1 MRVMPPLTSSRLT
14 IRAFTASDL
23 DAAVAVF
30 DIGYSDRT
38 ATTPEAIGK
47 RQAWLDYIIANAQQ
61 LATLDQ
67 PPYGERAIVDT
78 ASQQVIGAIGFV
90 PCVDQFGLVGIGH
103 NDGYSHAEVGLFWTI
118 IPTHRRQ
125 GYASEAARM
134 MIDYAVGSLG
144 LRRII
149 ATTEHDNIASQG
161 VMRSAGMDIR
171 TNPHDQ
177 PHWLQVVGVYETQR
191 RFELLANGMT
201 LRPITLSD
209 LSPLIA
215 LWRLAGLKI
224 SPTDTIT
231 GLRRHIGVS
240 GNLALALCV
249 PDGTI
254 IGSVL
259 GSDDGRRGWINHLAI
274 HPDYQGQGLGR
285 LLITTIT
292 ARLKAQGCEKINLL
306 ITGPNQ
312 KVIPFYQANGF
323 GFDDIIYMTKWMHD
337 DV

>member
-1 MRVMPPLTSSRLT
+1 MRLMPPLTSSRLT

-23 DAAVAVF
+23 NAAVAVF

-38 ATTPEAIGK
+38 ATTPEAIVK
-47 RQAWLDYIIANAQQ
+47 RQTWLNYIIANEQQ
-61 LATLDQ
+61 LANLDQ

-118 IPTHRRQ
+118 IPAQRRH
-125 GYASEAARM
+125 GYASEAACM
-134 MIDYAVGSLG
+134 MIDYAITTLG

-161 VMRSAGMDIR
+161 VMRAIGMDIR
-171 TNPHDQ
+171 TNPHHQ
-177 PHWLQVVGVYETQR
+177 PHWLQVVGVYEPQR
-191 RFELLANGMT
+191 RPELLANGMMM
-201 LRPITLSD
+201 RPITLSD
-209 LSPLIA
+209 LPNLIPL
-215 LWRLAGLKI
+215 WQLAGLKI

-240 GNLALALCV
+240 GHLALALCT

-259 GSDDGRRGWINHLAI
+259 GSDDGRRGWINHLAL
-274 HPDYQGQGLGR
+274 HPDYQSQGLGR

-312 KVIPFYQANGF
+312 QVVPFYQANGF
-323 GFDDIIYMTKWMHD
+323 GFDDIIYMTKWISD

>member
-1 MRVMPPLTSSRLT
+1 MRLMPILTSPRLT

-38 ATTPEAIGK
+38 ATTPEAIVK
-47 RQAWLDYIIANAQQ
+47 RQAWLDYIIANEQQ

-67 PPYGERAIVDT
+67 PPYGERAIVANDT
-78 ASQQVIGAIGFV
+78 QQVIGAIGFV

-118 IPTHRRQ
+118 IPNQRRH
-125 GYASEAARM
+125 GYASEAATLMR
-134 MIDYAVGSLG
+134 DYACDSLG

-149 ATTEHDNIASQG
+149 ATTEHDNIGSQG
-161 VMRSAGMDIR
+161 VMRAIGMDIR
-171 TNPHDQ
+171 TNPYNL
-177 PHWLQVVGVYETQR
+177 PPWLQVVGVYESQR
-191 RFELLANGMT
+191 RPQLLANGMT
-201 LRPITLSD
+201 MRPITLGD
-209 LSPLIA
+209 LADLIT
-215 LWRLAGLKI
+215 LWRVAGLKI

-240 GNLALALCV
+240 GHLALALCT

-274 HPDYQGQGLGR
+274 HPEYQSQGLGR
-285 LLITTIT
+285 LLIETIT
-292 ARLKAQGCEKINLL
+292 TRLKAQGCEKINLL
-306 ITGPNQ
+306 ITGANQ

-323 GFDDIIYMTKWMHD
+323 GFDDIIYMTKWITG

>member
-1 MRVMPPLTSSRLT
+1 MRLMPPLTSSRLT

-38 ATTPEAIGK
+38 ATTPEAIVK
-47 RQAWLDYIIANAQQ
+47 RQTWLNYIIANEQQ
-61 LATLDQ
+61 LANLDQ

-78 ASQQVIGAIGFV
+78 ATQQVIGAIGFV

-118 IPTHRRQ
+118 IPAQRRH
-125 GYASEAARM
+125 GYASEASRM
-134 MIDYAVGSLG
+134 MIDYAITVLG

-149 ATTEHDNIASQG
+149 ATTEHDNNASQG
-161 VMRSAGMDIR
+161 VMRAIGMDIR

-177 PHWLQVVGVYETQR
+177 PHWLQVVGVYEPQR
-191 RFELLANGMT
+191 RPELLANGMT
-201 LRPITLSD
+201 MRPITLSD
-209 LSPLIA
+209 LPTLIPL
-215 LWRLAGLKI
+215 WQLAGLKI
-224 SPTDTIT
+224 SPTDTVT

-240 GNLALALCV
+240 GHLALALCT

-274 HPDYQGQGLGR
+274 HPDYQSQGLGR
-285 LLITTIT
+285 LLIETIT
-292 ARLKAQGCEKINLL
+292 SRLKAQGCEKINLL

-312 KVIPFYQANGF
+312 QVVPFYQANGF
-323 GFDDIIYMTKWMHD
+323 GFDDIIYMTKWITG

>member
-1 MRVMPPLTSSRLT
+1 MRLMPPLTSSRLT

-38 ATTPEAIGK
+38 AATPEAIVK
-47 RQAWLDYIIANAQQ
+47 RQTWLNYIIANEQQ
-61 LATLDQ
+61 LANLDQ

-90 PCVDQFGLVGIGH
+90 PCIDQYGLVGIGH

-118 IPTHRRQ
+118 IPAQRRH

-134 MIDYAVGSLG
+134 MIDYAVGTLG

-161 VMRSAGMDIR
+161 VMRAVGMDIR
-171 TNPHDQ
+171 TNPHDH
-177 PHWLQVVGVYETQR
+177 PHWLQVVGVYEPQR
-191 RFELLANGMT
+191 HTELLANGMT
-201 LRPITLSD
+201 LLPITLSD

-240 GNLALALCV
+240 GNLALALCA

-312 KVIPFYQANGF
+312 QVVPFYQANGF
-323 GFDDIIYMTKWMHD
+323 GFDDIIYMTKWMRD

>member
-1 MRVMPPLTSSRLT
+1 MRLMPPLTSSHLT

-38 ATTPEAIGK
+38 TTTPEAIIK
-47 RQAWLDYIIANAQQ
+47 RQAWLDYIIANEQQ

-67 PPYGERAIVDT
+67 PPYGERAIVAT

-118 IPTHRRQ
+118 IPAQRRH
-125 GYASEAARM
+125 GYASEAATLMR
-134 MIDYAVGSLG
+134 DYACDSLG

-161 VMRSAGMDIR
+161 VMRAIGMDIR
-171 TNPHDQ
+171 TNPHHQ
-177 PHWLQVVGVYETQR
+177 PPWLQVVGVYEPQR
-191 RFELLANGMT
+191 HPELLANGMT
-201 LRPITLSD
+201 LRPITLND
-209 LSPLIA
+209 LPNLIT
-215 LWRLAGLKI
+215 LWCIAGLKI

-240 GNLALALCV
+240 GNLATALCAA
-249 PDGTI
+249 DGTI

-274 HPDYQGQGLGR
+274 HPDYQGHGLGR
-285 LLITTIT
+285 LLITTIET
-292 ARLKAQGCEKINLL
+292 RLKAQGCEKINLL
-306 ITGPNQ
+306 INGPNQ
-312 KVIPFYQANGF
+312 KVVPFYQANGF
-323 GFDDIIYMTKWMHD
+323 GFDDIIYMTKWMSG

>member
-1 MRVMPPLTSSRLT
+1 MRLMPILTSPRLT

-38 ATTPEAIGK
+38 ATTPEAIVK
-47 RQAWLDYIIANAQQ
+47 RRAWLDYIIANEQQ
-61 LATLDQ
+61 LANLDQ

-78 ASQQVIGAIGFV
+78 ATQQVIGAIGFV

-118 IPTHRRQ
+118 IPAQRRH

-134 MIDYAVGSLG
+134 MIDYAITVLG

-149 ATTEHDNIASQG
+149 ATTEHDNNASQG
-161 VMRSAGMDIR
+161 VMRAIGMDIR

-177 PHWLQVVGVYETQR
+177 PHWLQVVGVYEPQR
-191 RFELLANGMT
+191 RPELLANGMT
-201 LRPITLSD
+201 MRPITLSD
-209 LSPLIA
+209 LPTLIPL
-215 LWRLAGLKI
+215 WQLAGLKI
-224 SPTDTIT
+224 SPTDSVT

-240 GNLALALCV
+240 GHLALALCT

-259 GSDDGRRGWINHLAI
+259 GSDDGRRGWVNHLAI
-274 HPDYQGQGLGR
+274 HPDYQSQGLGR
-285 LLITTIT
+285 LLIETIT
-292 ARLKAQGCEKINLL
+292 TRLKAQGCEKINLL

-323 GFDDIIYMTKWMHD
+323 GFDDIIYMTKWITG

>member
-1 MRVMPPLTSSRLT
+1 MRLMPPLTSSRLT

-38 ATTPEAIGK
+38 TTTPEAIVK
-47 RQAWLDYIIANAQQ
+47 RQAWLNYIIANAQQ
-61 LATLDQ
+61 LANLDQ

-118 IPTHRRQ
+118 IPAQRRH

-161 VMRSAGMDIR
+161 VMRAVGMDIR
-171 TNPHDQ
+171 TNPHDH
-177 PHWLQVVGVYETQR
+177 PHWLQVVGVYEPQR
-191 RFELLANGMT
+191 HTELLANGMT
-201 LRPITLSD
+201 LLPITLSD

-240 GNLALALCV
+240 GNLALALCA

-254 IGSVL
+254 IGSLL

-312 KVIPFYQANGF
+312 QVVPFYQANGF
-323 GFDDIIYMTKWMHD
+323 GFDDIIYMTKWISD

>member
-1 MRVMPPLTSSRLT
+1 MRLMPILTSPRLT
-14 IRAFTASDL
+14 IRAFTDSDL

-47 RQAWLDYIIANAQQ
+47 RQAWLDYIIANEQQ

-67 PPYGERAIVDT
+67 PPYGERAIVANAT
-78 ASQQVIGAIGFV
+78 QQVIGAIGFV
-90 PCVDQFGLVGIGH
+90 PCVDQFGLVGIGL

-118 IPTHRRQ
+118 IPSQRRH
-125 GYASEAARM
+125 GYASEAATLMR
-134 MIDYAVGSLG
+134 DYACNSLG

-161 VMRSAGMDIR
+161 VMRAIGMDIR

-177 PHWLQVVGVYETQR
+177 PHWLQVVGVYESQR
-191 RFELLANGMT
+191 RSQLLGNGMT
-201 LRPITLSD
+201 IRPITLGD
-209 LSPLIA
+209 LPNLIT
-215 LWRLAGLKI
+215 LWRIAGLEI
-224 SPTDTIT
+224 SSTDTER

-240 GNLALALCV
+240 GHLTLALCT

-259 GSDDGRRGWINHLAI
+259 GSDDGRRGWVNHLAI
-274 HPDYQGQGLGR
+274 HPDYQSHDFDYILIDT
-285 LLITTIT
+285 ITTH
-292 ARLKAQGCEKINLL
+292 LKVQGCEKINLL
-306 ITGPNQ
+306 ITGTNQ
-312 KVIPFYQANGF
+312 KPVPYYQAKGF
-323 GFDDIIYMTKWMHD
+323 AVDDNICMTKWIAD
-337 DV
+337 DA

>member
-1 MRVMPPLTSSRLT
+1 MRVMPPLTSSRLL

-30 DIGYSDRT
+30 DIGYSDRID
-38 ATTPEAIGK
+38 TTPEAIGK
-47 RQAWLDYIIANAQQ
+47 RQAWLDYIIANEQQ

-103 NDGYSHAEVGLFWTI
+103 NDGYSQAEVGLFWTI

-134 MIDYAVGSLG
+134 MIDYAVGTLG

-177 PHWLQVVGVYETQR
+177 PHWLQVVGVYEPQR
-191 RFELLANGMT
+191 HTELLPNGMT

-240 GNLALALCV
+240 GNLALALCAL
-249 PDGTI
+249 DGTI

-323 GFDDIIYMTKWMHD
+323 GFDDIIYMTKWMSD

>member
-1 MRVMPPLTSSRLT
+1 MRLMPPLPSPRLT

-38 ATTPEAIGK
+38 TTTPEAIIK
-47 RQAWLDYIIANAQQ
+47 RQAWLDYIIANEQQ

-78 ASQQVIGAIGFV
+78 ATQQVIGAIGFV

-118 IPTHRRQ
+118 IPAQRRH

-134 MIDYAVGSLG
+134 MIDYAVGTLG

-161 VMRSAGMDIR
+161 VMRAIGMDIR
-171 TNPHDQ
+171 TNPHHQ
-177 PHWLQVVGVYETQR
+177 PPWLQVVGVYEPQR
-191 RFELLANGMT
+191 RPELLANGMT
-201 LRPITLSD
+201 MRPITLAD
-209 LSPLIA
+209 LPSLIT
-215 LWRLAGLKI
+215 LWRIAGLKI

-240 GNLALALCV
+240 GNLAIAFCAA
-249 PDGTI
+249 DGTI

-274 HPDYQGQGLGR
+274 HPHYQGQGLGR
-285 LLITTIT
+285 LLITTIA

-306 ITGPNQ
+306 INGPNQ
-312 KVIPFYQANGF
+312 KVVPFYHANGF
-323 GFDDIIYMTKWMHD
+323 GFDDIIYMTKWMNG

>member
-1 MRVMPPLTSSRLT
+1 MRLMPPLTSSRLT

-38 ATTPEAIGK
+38 ATTPEAVIK
-47 RQAWLDYIIANAQQ
+47 RRAWLDYIIANEQQ
-61 LATLDQ
+61 LANLDQ

-78 ASQQVIGAIGFV
+78 ATQQVIGAIGFV
-90 PCVDQFGLVGIGH
+90 PCVDQYGLVGIGH

-118 IPTHRRQ
+118 IPAQRRH

-134 MIDYAVGSLG
+134 MIDYAITTLG

-149 ATTEHDNIASQG
+149 ATTEHDNIASQS
-161 VMRSAGMDIR
+161 VMRAIGMDIR
-171 TNPHDQ
+171 TNPHAQ
-177 PHWLQVVGVYETQR
+177 PHWLQVVGVYEPQR
-191 RFELLANGMT
+191 RPELLANGMT
-201 LRPITLSD
+201 MRPITLED
-209 LSPLIA
+209 LTSLIT
-215 LWRLAGLKI
+215 LWRVAGLKI
-224 SPTDTIT
+224 SPTDTVT

-240 GNLALALCV
+240 GNLAIALYAT
-249 PDGTI
+249 DGTI

-259 GSDDGRRGWINHLAI
+259 GSDDGRRGWVNHLAI

-285 LLITTIT
+285 LLIETIA

-312 KVIPFYQANGF
+312 KVIPFYHANNF
-323 GFDDIIYMTKWMHD
+323 GFEDILYMTKWITG